1 MSKSPID
8 DYLKKIDEPHR
19 SALQKLREDI
29 VSIMPGVTEVIS
41 YGMPGFAL
49 EDGVVAGFAAY
60 KNFVSYYPHSGSI
73 IPQLQ
78 DELSNYIQ
86 SETKGG
92 FQFDPTKPLKKS
104 IVKKL
109 LLARLEQI
117 EDKANAKPGAAVAY
131 YANGRVKYRGKKRGD
146 KMHGDWKW
154 FRADGSLMRTGQ
166 FKNDV
171 QVGTW
176 VTYAKDG
183 SVVKETTF
191 TA

>member
-1 MSKSPID
+1 MNNPID
-8 DYLKKIDEPHR
+8 AYLAEVPEPQR
-19 SALQKLREDI
+19 STLERLRKDI
-29 VSIMPGVTEVIS
+29 LSIMPGATEVIS

-73 IPQLQ
+73 IPLFQ
-78 DELSNYIQ
+78 DELAPYVQ
-86 SETKGG
+86 SESKGG
-92 FQFDPTKPLKKS
+92 FQYDPAKPLKKPL
-104 IVKKL
+104 IKKL
-109 LLARLEQI
+109 LMARLAQI
-117 EDKANAKPGAAVAY
+117 EEKANAKPGVSVAY
-131 YANGRVKYRGKKRGD
+131 YANGRVKHRGKMRGT

-154 FRADGSLMRTGQ
+154 FRTDGTLMRTGQ

-171 QVGTW
+171 QVGMWT
-176 VTYAKDG
+176 TYDRDG